1 MNRKSLIVSIV
12 MLAAL
17 ALSACAP
24 AGSSAAADA
33 QRTLNVNGVGQVFIT
48 PDIAYL
54 YVGVHTEKPTAA
66 EAVAANN
73 AQTQQVIDALKEF
86 GVEEK
91 DIHTSSFSIWPI
103 DRYDPSTNMA
113 TGEKYYAV
121 DNTIY
126 ITARDLTKLGA
137 LLDTVIKAGANTINS
152 VQFDLSDKTAAMK
165 EARAAAVKNA
175 QEQAQELAGLAGVNL
190 VEITNIS
197 YTDST
202 PYMYAEFG
210 RGGGGASGIQAN
222 VPIEPGQMTIT
233 ANVSVTYEIK

>member
-1 MNRKSLIVSIV
+1 MRTKSLLVSIV
-12 MLAAL
+12 LLAAL
-17 ALSACAP
+17 ALSACGP
-24 AGSSAAADA
+24 AASNM
-33 QRTLNVNGVGQVFIT
+33 RTLNVNGVGQVFIT

-54 YVGVHTEKPTAA
+54 YAGVHTEKPTAA

-103 DRYDPSTNMA
+103 DRYDPATGTA

-121 DNTIY
+121 DNTVY
-126 ITARDLTKLGA
+126 VTARDLTKLGA

-165 EARAAAVKNA
+165 EARAAAMKNA
-175 QEQAQELAGLAGVNL
+175 KSQAEELAGLASVSL

-202 PYMYAEFG
+202 PYVYAEMG
-210 RGGGGASGIQAN
+210 RGGGGGAGIQAN

-233 ANVSVTYEIK
+233 ASVSVTYEIK

>member
-1 MNRKSLIVSIV
+1 MRTKSLLVSIV
-12 MLAAL
+12 ILASL
-17 ALSACAP
+17 ALSACGAAAP
-24 AGSSAAADA
+24 ASSN
-33 QRTLNVNGVGQVFIT
+33 QRTLNVNGVGQAFIT

-54 YVGVHTEKPTAA
+54 YVGVHTEESTAA

-73 AQTQQVIDALKEF
+73 AQTQQVIDALKKF

-103 DRYDPSTNMA
+103 DRYDPATGA
-113 TGEKYYAV
+113 PTGEKYYSV

-165 EARAAAVKNA
+165 EARAAAMKNA
-175 QEQAQELAGLAGVNL
+175 QLQAEELAGLANVAL

-197 YTDST
+197 YVDAT
-202 PYMYAEFG
+202 PYAYAEMG
-210 RGGGGASGIQAN
+210 RGGSGGAGIQAS

-233 ANVSVTYEIK
+233 ATVSVTYEIK

>member
-1 MNRKSLIVSIV
+1 MRTKSLLVSIV
-12 MLAAL
+12 ILASL
-17 ALSACAP
+17 VLSACGAT
-24 AGSSAAADA
+24 GSASA
-33 QRTLNVNGVGQVFIT
+33 RTLNVNGVGQVFIT

-66 EAVAANN
+66 DAVAANN

-103 DRYDPSTNMA
+103 DRYDPATGTS

-165 EARAAAVKNA
+165 EARAAAMKNA
-175 QEQAQELAGLAGVNL
+175 KSQAEELAGLASVSL

-202 PYMYAEFG
+202 PYVYAEMG
-210 RGGGGASGIQAN
+210 RGGGGGSGIQAN

-233 ANVSVTYEIK
+233 ASVSVTYEIK

>member
-1 MNRKSLIVSIV
+1 MRTKSLLVSIIL
-12 MLAAL
+12 LASL
-17 ALSACAP
+17 ILSACGAAAP
-24 AGSSAAADA
+24 ASGA
-33 QRTLNVNGVGQVFIT
+33 RTLNVNGVGQVFIT

-66 EAVAANN
+66 DAVAANN
-73 AQTQQVIDALKEF
+73 AQTQQVIDALKAF

-103 DRYDPSTNMA
+103 DRYDPATGA
-113 TGEKYYAV
+113 PTGEKYYSV

-175 QEQAQELAGLAGVNL
+175 QEQAQELAGLAGVGL
-190 VEITNIS
+190 VEITSIS

-202 PYMYAEFG
+202 PYVYAEFG

>member
-1 MNRKSLIVSIV
+1 
-12 MLAAL
+12 
-17 ALSACAP
+17 
-24 AGSSAAADA
+24 
-33 QRTLNVNGVGQVFIT
+33 
-48 PDIAYL
+48 
-54 YVGVHTEKPTAA
+54 VHTEKPTAA
-66 EAVAANN
+66 EAVSANN

-103 DRYDPSTNMA
+103 DRYDPATGTP
-113 TGEKYYAV
+113 TGEKYYSV

-165 EARAAAVKNA
+165 DARAAAVKNA
-175 QEQAQELAGLAGVNL
+175 QEQAQELAGLAGVAL

-202 PYMYAEFG
+202 PYVYAEMG
-210 RGGGGASGIQAN
+210 RGGGGGAGIQAN